1 MEKHFSG
8 GGMRLLNTYRSMVFA
23 EYGSRACSSKG
34 GLSGIRISFFSL
46 KFLLSKLL
54 YFEIIG
60 IRAHSIWRSGMEK
73 PPKNDSFKIQNKY
86 RQKVRRKRKN
96 NNKFEVI
103 IIAIIFLTI
112 IIVKWL
118 D

>member
-1 MEKHFSG
+1 
-8 GGMRLLNTYRSMVFA
+8 
-23 EYGSRACSSKG
+23 
-34 GLSGIRISFFSL
+34 
-46 KFLLSKLL
+46 
-54 YFEIIG
+54 
-60 IRAHSIWRSGMEK
+60 MEK
-73 PPKNDSFKIQNKY
+73 PNKKDSFKIQNKY
-86 RQKVRRKRKN
+86 RQKIRRKRKN

>member
-1 MEKHFSG
+1 
-8 GGMRLLNTYRSMVFA
+8 
-23 EYGSRACSSKG
+23 
-34 GLSGIRISFFSL
+34 
-46 KFLLSKLL
+46 
-54 YFEIIG
+54 
-60 IRAHSIWRSGMEK
+60 MEK
-73 PPKNDSFKIQNKY
+73 PPKIELFKIQNKY
-86 RQKVRRKRKN
+86 RQKVRRKRK

>member
-1 MEKHFSG
+1 MEK
-8 GGMRLLNTYRSMVFA
+8 
-23 EYGSRACSSKG
+23 SK
-34 GLSGIRISFFSL
+34 
-46 KFLLSKLL
+46 KK
-54 YFEIIG
+54 
-60 IRAHSIWRSGMEK
+60 
-73 PPKNDSFKIQNKY
+73 DSFKIQNKY
-86 RQKVRRKRKN
+86 RQKTRRKRE